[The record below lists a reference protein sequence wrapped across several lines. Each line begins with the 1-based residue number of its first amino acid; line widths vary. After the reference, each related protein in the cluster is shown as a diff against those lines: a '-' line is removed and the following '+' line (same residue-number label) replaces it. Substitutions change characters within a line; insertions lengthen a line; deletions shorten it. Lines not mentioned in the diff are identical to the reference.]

1 MIFEREEDLKRE
13 LRAIETFVNV
23 FGGSFQKLDPFDI
36 DFKIFDKEGKLIA
49 YVEVK
54 GRIRTMYDAYPLPLS
69 VSKLHKLHSKRLNP
83 TVIWACEDGIIYG
96 RLSKL
101 EGELKWG
108 GRAPREGAVNDEEP
122 MVYFDKQKSLKYVR
136 YN

>member
-1 MIFEREEDLKRE
+1 MIFEKEEDLKRE

-101 EGELKWG
+101 EGDLKWG
-108 GRAPREGAVNDEEP
+108 GRVPREGAVNDEEP
-122 MVYFDKQKSLKYVR
+122 MVYFNKQKSLKYVR
-136 YN
+136 YK

>member
-96 RLSKL
+96 RISKL
-101 EGELKWG
+101 EGDLKWG
-108 GRAPREGAVNDEEP
+108 GRTPREGAVNDEEP
-122 MVYFDKQKSLKYVR
+122 MVYFDKQKNLKYVR
-136 YN
+136 YK

>member
-13 LRAIETFVNV
+13 RRAIETFVSI

-36 DFKIFDKEGKLIA
+36 DFKVFDKEGNLIA

-54 GRIRTMYDAYPLPLS
+54 GRIKTLYDAYPLPLS

-96 RLSKL
+96 RISKL
-101 EGELKWG
+101 EGDLKWG

-122 MVYFDKQKSLKYVR
+122 MVYFDKQKNLKYVR
-136 YN
+136 YV

>member
-13 LRAIETFVNV
+13 RRAIETFVSI

-36 DFKIFDKEGKLIA
+36 DFKVFDKEGNLIA

-54 GRIRTMYDAYPLPLS
+54 GRIKTLYDAYPLPLS

-96 RLSKL
+96 RISKL
-101 EGELKWG
+101 EGDLKWG
-108 GRAPREGAVNDEEP
+108 GRTPREGAVNDEEP
-122 MVYFDKQKSLKYVR
+122 MVYFDKQKNLKYVR
-136 YN
+136 YV

>member
-1 MIFEREEDLKRE
+1 VIFEKEEDLKRE

-101 EGELKWG
+101 EGDLKWG
-108 GRAPREGAVNDEEP
+108 GRTPREGAANDEEP
-122 MVYFDKQKSLKYVR
+122 MVYFNKQKSLKYVR
-136 YN
+136 YK

>member
-13 LRAIETFVNV
+13 RRAIETFVSV

-36 DFKIFDKEGKLIA
+36 DFKVFDKDGKLIA

-54 GRIRTMYDAYPLPLS
+54 GRIKTLHDAYPLPLS
-69 VSKLHKLHSKRLNP
+69 VSKLHKIHSKRLNP

-96 RLSKL
+96 RISKL
-101 EGELKWG
+101 EGDLKWG

-122 MVYFDKQKSLKYVR
+122 MVYFDKQKNLKYVR
-136 YN
+136 YS

>member
-1 MIFEREEDLKRE
+1 MIFEKEEDLKRE

-101 EGELKWG
+101 EGDLKWG
-108 GRAPREGAVNDEEP
+108 GRPPREGAVNDEEP
-122 MVYFDKQKSLKYVR
+122 MVYFNKQKSLKYVR
-136 YN
+136 YK

>member
-13 LRAIETFVNV
+13 RRAIETFVSV

-36 DFKIFDKEGKLIA
+36 DFKVFDKDGKLIA

-54 GRIRTMYDAYPLPLS
+54 GRIKTLYDAYPLPLS
-69 VSKLHKLHSKRLNP
+69 VSKLHKIHSKRLNP

-96 RLSKL
+96 RISKL
-101 EGELKWG
+101 EGDLKWG

-122 MVYFDKQKSLKYVR
+122 MVYFDKQKNLKYVR

>member
-1 MIFEREEDLKRE
+1 VIFEREEDLKRE
-13 LRAIETFVNV
+13 RRAIETFVSV

-36 DFKIFDKEGKLIA
+36 DFKVFDKEGKLIA

-54 GRIRTMYDAYPLPLS
+54 GRIKTLYDAYPLPLS

-96 RLSKL
+96 RISKL
-101 EGELKWG
+101 EGDLKWG
-108 GRAPREGAVNDEEP
+108 GRAPREGAANDEEP
-122 MVYFDKQKSLKYVR
+122 MAYFDKQKNLKYVR
-136 YN
+136 YK

>member
-13 LRAIETFVNV
+13 RRAIETFVSV

-36 DFKIFDKEGKLIA
+36 DFKVFDKDGQLIA

-54 GRIRTMYDAYPLPLS
+54 GRIKTLYDAYPLPLS

-96 RLSKL
+96 RISKL
-101 EGELKWG
+101 EGDLKWG

-122 MVYFDKQKSLKYVR
+122 MVYFDKQKNLKYVR
-136 YN
+136 YK

>member
-1 MIFEREEDLKRE
+1 VIFEREEDLKRE

-36 DFKIFDKEGKLIA
+36 DFKIFDKERKLIA

-96 RLSKL
+96 RISKL
-101 EGELKWG
+101 EGDLKWG
-108 GRAPREGAVNDEEP
+108 GRVPREGAVNDEEP

-136 YN
+136 YS

>member
-13 LRAIETFVNV
+13 RRAIETFVSV

-36 DFKIFDKEGKLIA
+36 DFKVFDKDGQLIA

-54 GRIRTMYDAYPLPLS
+54 GRIKTLYDAYPLPLS

-96 RLSKL
+96 RISKL
-101 EGELKWG
+101 EGDLKWG
-108 GRAPREGAVNDEEP
+108 GRTPREGAVNDEEP
-122 MVYFDKQKSLKYVR
+122 MVYFDKQKNLKYVR
-136 YN
+136 YK